1 MRPRAARTTFSFAS
15 TPRSPPPNDHPR
27 DGQPAAAAQE
37 TPLPLSS
44 EELLEQLRATDRL
57 LAEAASVCSAADAER
72 SDCIR
77 RLEGQARSL
86 RSLLVG
92 DAVTVVEDA
101 VDAARVLLADD
112 ADAAQALRL
121 LSIARNTLHAVI
133 HRQADRLRLAEAA

>member
-1 MRPRAARTTFSFAS
+1 M
-15 TPRSPPPNDHPR
+15 H
-27 DGQPAAAAQE
+27 
-37 TPLPLSS
+37 LSS
-44 EELLEQLRATDRL
+44 EELLQQLHATDSL
-57 LAEAASVCSAADAER
+57 LAEAANGAGDAAR

-101 VDAARVLLADD
+101 VEAARAALADD
-112 ADAAQALRL
+112 AGAAQALRL
-121 LSIARNTLHAVI
+121 LAIARNTLHAVI